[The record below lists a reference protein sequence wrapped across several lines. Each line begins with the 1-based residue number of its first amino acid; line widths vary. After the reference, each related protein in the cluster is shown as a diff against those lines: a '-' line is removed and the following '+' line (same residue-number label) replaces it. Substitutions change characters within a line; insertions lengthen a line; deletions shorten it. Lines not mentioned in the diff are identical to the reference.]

1 VQKRLGASV
10 PAHEQTPE
18 LPKADFELHE
28 GHAFGHDGKRDEIR
42 AQEGTQILDEF
53 VIDLIDAEGEAVDGV
68 FGD

>member
-1 VQKRLGASV
+1 MCNS
-10 PAHEQTPE
+10 
-18 LPKADFELHE
+18 PKADFELHE